1 MFRGDQGCILHFHP
15 SMRRALGI
23 FSCDVS
29 WISPFKHEREIL
41 FAKSLLNFIND
52 ENTHKKTM
60 AWNANVE
67 NEDEYT
73 QMILLTWTEYD
84 EHIQQIVRVNEMFNY
99 SIDFNLIYFVLK
111 CNKKNIIHTRLMLHA
126 FEKWRRNGNDKKYK
140 ERMKEFVEERCCN
153 YNINLFCMFLSEKKP
168 ILNAV
173 DFAKSVTVSDG
184 LPFVEKDRNLL
195 FGKFINISFF
205 LFILF
210 KFKVL
215 QNVITTNVVK
225 KLRNVKKLE
234 TRTDKPITFFWMHGR
249 RGTSK
254 EKTFA
259 LYLFPQNWTAIF
271 LLKKNSKQSLL
282 IIGTFF
288 FLRVFFLNI
297 LKCSTDSDK
306 NTMVFQQQQKK
317 INKSHCTY
325 NKFTYCLAFIFS
337 F

>member
-1 MFRGDQGCILHFHP
+1 MGYPLQLYHICAVLLYCGKSCTNEFSYDQIKFRHDKWHYLDFFLHVAIRILHFHERREESEMEFYCGLKGVRFENIEKEIKFGYFISHVSTSDDIQVAKMFRGDQGCILHFHS

-184 LPFVEKDRNLL
+184 LPFVEKDRNVL
-195 FGKFINISFF
+195 NF
-205 LFILF
+205 L
-210 KFKVL
+210 
-215 QNVITTNVVK
+215 
-225 KLRNVKKLE
+225 
-234 TRTDKPITFFWMHGR
+234 M
-249 RGTSK
+249 
-254 EKTFA
+254 
-259 LYLFPQNWTAIF
+259 
-271 LLKKNSKQSLL
+271 
-282 IIGTFF
+282 
-288 FLRVFFLNI
+288 
-297 LKCSTDSDK
+297 
-306 NTMVFQQQQKK
+306 
-317 INKSHCTY
+317 
-325 NKFTYCLAFIFS
+325 
-337 F
+337 